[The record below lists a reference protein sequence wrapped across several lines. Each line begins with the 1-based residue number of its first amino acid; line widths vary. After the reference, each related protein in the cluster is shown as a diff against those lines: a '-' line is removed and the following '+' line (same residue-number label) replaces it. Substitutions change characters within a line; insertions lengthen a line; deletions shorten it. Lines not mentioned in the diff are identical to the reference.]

1 MSKIRGAIFYLYYS
15 SSLQIL
21 LLSLRWMEKVGLEV
35 MATCGNPP
43 EVKGQRIR
51 EVHVFTS
58 CPEIRS
64 PPDSEVVVA
73 TGPPKLNKHKIG
85 ISKGFGSKAK
95 PVKPKAKQL
104 KTTKRRPQVKPTGP
118 KVTKKKKTP

>member
-1 MSKIRGAIFYLYYS
+1 
-15 SSLQIL
+15 
-21 LLSLRWMEKVGLEV
+21 MENVGLEV

-43 EVKGQRIR
+43 EVKGQRVR

-58 CPEIRS
+58 CPESRS
-64 PPDSEVVVA
+64 PPDPEVVVA
-73 TGPPKLNKHKIG
+73 TAPPKLNKHKLG

-95 PVKPKAKQL
+95 PVKSKAKKL
-104 KTTKRRPQVKPTGP
+104 KTTKRWPQVKPTGP

>member
-1 MSKIRGAIFYLYYS
+1 
-15 SSLQIL
+15 
-21 LLSLRWMEKVGLEV
+21 MENVGLEV

-43 EVKGQRIR
+43 EVKGQRVR

-58 CPEIRS
+58 CPKSRS
-64 PPDSEVVVA
+64 PPDPEVVVA
-73 TGPPKLNKHKIG
+73 TGPPKLNKHKLG

-104 KTTKRRPQVKPTGP
+104 KTTKKRPQVKPTGP